1 MKIDEYILDL
11 DVDFKQLTFK
21 GKETIKF
28 KSDREKLSL
37 NSAELEIESVRLGNE
52 EIKFSTDEKTQT
64 LHLQKEFSGDL
75 DIQISFRG
83 RISESLQGLYIA
95 RYSKGE
101 YMLSTQFESTGAR
114 FLFPCVDHPAYKAK
128 FSLNLTIDHGLD
140 AISNM
145 PQSSVTQL
153 ENGKTLV
160 RFHQTPPMSTYLIY
174 IGIGHLEERS
184 IKASGYECILAAPR
198 GLLNSSDVPIREA
211 ISFIGEYENYFGVK
225 YVLPKVHLIAV
236 PEFAA
241 GAMENWG
248 AITFREVLLMLNKE
262 TSTSVKQTV
271 SEVIAHEL
279 AHQWFG
285 NLVTMKWWNDLWLNE
300 SFATFMAFKMVD
312 RTHGEWEFMNRF
324 IQSETAGALNGD
336 SLVNTHPIDADVRN
350 PDEVAQIFDEISYGK
365 GASILRMIEN
375 YVGEEKFRDGIRIYL
390 KKYQYGNAMGSDLW
404 NCIEEA
410 SGMPISRIMEAWIKR
425 KGYPLILA
433 ESVNGKLKLRQKRF
447 MLNGEDSE
455 SLWPVPLFVK
465 RTKGNERIL
474 FETREIEIEDN
485 GVLKL
490 NDSQIGFYRVMYSD
504 ELWKKISSSFSIL
517 TRLDFRELLSDLFA
531 FLKSGNLV
539 LEEYMRRLEPFMDL
553 DDYVVV
559 EDLAGQLFTLSSILP
574 ENEKLNSMAVS
585 YFRKHLESLGEK
597 RKGEAD
603 YISILRSNL
612 SVYLA
617 STDLE
622 YDRRMVADFPKLF
635 DIDPDIR
642 AAVAISEARTNN
654 NFNSLIDKYRLAGGD
669 EDRIKI
675 LSGIGWLSGAENN
688 LKTLQMIDQ
697 NTIKKQDIL
706 RVYTSMAANPANR
719 AKVFEEIPKAMDIM
733 EKNFR
738 GTAYPGM
745 MAEMIIP
752 VVGLGRENDMKKLAE
767 SIKKP
772 SNQNGVNKGLETLDI
787 YSRLV
792 RNSKR

>member
-1 MKIDEYILDL
+1 
-11 DVDFKQLTFK
+11 
-21 GKETIKF
+21 
-28 KSDREKLSL
+28 
-37 NSAELEIESVRLGNE
+37 
-52 EIKFSTDEKTQT
+52 
-64 LHLQKEFSGDL
+64 
-75 DIQISFRG
+75 
-83 RISESLQGLYIA
+83 
-95 RYSKGE
+95 
-101 YMLSTQFESTGAR
+101 
-114 FLFPCVDHPAYKAK
+114 
-128 FSLNLTIDHGLD
+128 
-140 AISNM
+140 
-145 PQSSVTQL
+145 
-153 ENGKTLV
+153 
-160 RFHQTPPMSTYLIY
+160 
-174 IGIGHLEERS
+174 
-184 IKASGYECILAAPR
+184 
-198 GLLNSSDVPIREA
+198 
-211 ISFIGEYENYFGVK
+211 
-225 YVLPKVHLIAV
+225 
-236 PEFAA
+236 
-241 GAMENWG
+241 
-248 AITFREVLLMLNKE
+248 
-262 TSTSVKQTV
+262 
-271 SEVIAHEL
+271 
-279 AHQWFG
+279 
-285 NLVTMKWWNDLWLNE
+285 MKWWNDLWLNE
-300 SFATFMAFKMVD
+300 SFATFMSYKVVGNIHHD
-312 RTHGEWEFMNRF
+312 WDPTGDQILLRTE
-324 IQSETAGALNGD
+324 GALRSD
-336 SLVNTHPIDADVRN
+336 SLTNTHPIDADVRN

-390 KKYQYGNAMGSDLW
+390 KRYQYGNAMGSDLW
-404 NCIEEA
+404 SCIEEA

-465 RTKGNERIL
+465 RRKGNERLL

-504 ELWKKISSSFSIL
+504 ELWKRISSSFSGL

-531 FLKSGNLV
+531 FLKSGNIV
-539 LEEYMRRLEPFMDL
+539 LEEYMRRLEPFMGL

-559 EDLAGQLFTLSSILP
+559 EDLAGQLFTLASILP
-574 ENEKLNSMAVS
+574 DNEKLNSMAVS

-622 YDRRMVADFPKLF
+622 YDRRLAADFHKLF
-635 DIDPDIR
+635 DIDPDLR
-642 AAVAISEARTNN
+642 AAVAIAEARINN
-654 NFNSLIDKYRLAGGD
+654 NFNSLIDKYRIASGD

-675 LSGIGWLSGAENN
+675 LSGIGWLSGKENN
-688 LKTLQMIDQ
+688 QRTIQMIDE

-706 RVYTSMAANPANR
+706 RVYTGMSANPANR
-719 AKVFEEIPKAMDIM
+719 AKVFEEIPRAMEIM

-752 VVGLGRENDMKKLAE
+752 VVGLGREAEMKKLAK

-772 SNQNGVNKGLETLDI
+772 SNQNGVNKGIETLDI

-792 RNSKR
+792 KNSKR